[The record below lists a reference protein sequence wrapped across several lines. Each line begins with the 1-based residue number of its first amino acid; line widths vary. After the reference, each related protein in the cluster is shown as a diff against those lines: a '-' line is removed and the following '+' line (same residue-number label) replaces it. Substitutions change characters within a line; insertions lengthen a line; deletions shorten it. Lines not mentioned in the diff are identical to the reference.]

1 MWGWGGRGQG
11 EEIDVLCATVWS
23 LQPVLPQA
31 CRYLGPKV
39 QWAGWSSGGREIQEW
54 GSEVKAAL
62 GLSAA
67 MGGQR
72 WAALP
77 GSEQLL

>member
-1 MWGWGGRGQG
+1 MWGSGGRGQG

-54 GSEVKAAL
+54 GSEVKAL